1 MSFLGCPG
9 CERHSSTS
17 SIENGPERVA
27 GVPLKVVAPEH
38 ADTCIRQKL
47 AQHGWPPSIYR
58 LLPASVGQEAMQ
70 RHGSVESSGLFRN
83 IIGAQEVAHAP
94 TGSDDAHRYTAS
106 QELVMQAV
114 EHARTRKIDIRRRR
128 KVANDQMN
136 VG

>member
-1 MSFLGCPG
+1 M
-9 CERHSSTS
+9 
-17 SIENGPERVA
+17 
-27 GVPLKVVAPEH
+27 VAPEH

-70 RHGSVESSGLFRN
+70 RHGSVESSDLFRN

-106 QELVMQAV
+106 QEFLTQAV
-114 EHARTRKIDIRRRR
+114 QHPRTREVDTGRCR

-136 VG
+136 IG